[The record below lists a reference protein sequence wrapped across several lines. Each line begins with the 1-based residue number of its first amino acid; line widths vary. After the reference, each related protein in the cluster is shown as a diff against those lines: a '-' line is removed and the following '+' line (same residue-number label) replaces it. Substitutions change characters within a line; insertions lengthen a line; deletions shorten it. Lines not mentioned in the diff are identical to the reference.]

1 MNIYFWIK
9 NVNEKT
15 ISTGKVLTKSP
26 FEIIDMLAESMRTG
40 GATVLVIEDIEFSR
54 RVWED
59 AWELFL
65 VAPKGQCA
73 AAFGTDALDWSVIA
87 TYSEDEFSYE
97 DIVAVANKLEGKE
110 VNRLALT
117 NEEMEDFY
125 AEDLKSA

>member
-1 MNIYFWIK
+1 MNIYFWNK
-9 NVNEKT
+9 NVNTKT
-15 ISTGKVLTKSP
+15 AVNGSSSVESP

-40 GATVLVIEDIEFSR
+40 GATVLVIEDIELSR

-65 VAPKGQCA
+65 NAPKGQCA
-73 AAFGTDALDWSVIA
+73 ANFGTDALGWSVIA

-97 DIVAVANKLEGKE
+97 DIVAVANELESKE

-117 NEEMEDFY
+117 SEELADFY